1 MDAFSLG
8 QFLRNA
14 REANEIELADAVAKL
29 RIRQPI
35 LEAFEAGDF
44 AATNMSD
51 IQIRGM
57 LRNYARFLALDE
69 EQVLRFYDEA
79 RFGKQGR
86 GRWGLRRQSR
96 PRAGGSPSRDA
107 QLPMQE
113 IDYEQSRAQRRR
125 RLWRTFWLLVFSAAA
140 IVIIAFVTRELID
153 TDLAGENLDDA
164 PLASESEVAPSATA
178 RPPPTSTATVLSP
191 TPSNRAVYRGSGIL
205 VSILARQRSWIR
217 ILIDGQ
223 ERYAGIAAP
232 DTLLEFDA
240 LTQISLTASNAM
252 ALDIIWNGQPQ
263 ERIGGRGQRVDMVF
277 SATEVNYSLGPGAAP
292 TPLSPTSPATAD
304 AALTIAALTPTETP
318 GPSPTSTMTLAPSE
332 TLTVTPSPTYT
343 PSMTATASQTP
354 TATETPTITLTP
366 TETAILPPRMTQAGI
381 AADQGGSVR

>member
-35 LEAFEAGDF
+35 LEAFESGDF

-153 TDLAGENLDDA
+153 TDPAGENLDDA
-164 PLASESEVAPSATA
+164 PLAASESEEAPSATA
-178 RPPPTSTATVLSP
+178 LPPPTSTPVPLSP

-304 AALTIAALTPTETP
+304 AAMTIATVTPTETP
-318 GPSPTSTMTLAPSE
+318 GPSPTPTMTLVPSE
-332 TLTVTPSPTYT
+332 TLTFTPSPTYT
-343 PSMTATASQTP
+343 PS
-354 TATETPTITLTP
+354 LTP
-366 TETAILPPRMTQAGI
+366 TETAILPPRVTQAGLP
-381 AADQGGSVR
+381 ATKERA

>member
-79 RFGKQGR
+79 RFGKQRR
-86 GRWGLRRQSR
+86 GRWGLRRQSK
-96 PRAGGSPSRDA
+96 PKAGGSPSRDA

-125 RLWRTFWLLVFSAAA
+125 RLWRTFWLLVFLRCSHCHHRLRNTG
-140 IVIIAFVTRELID
+140 VDRY
-153 TDLAGENLDDA
+153 G
-164 PLASESEVAPSATA
+164 S
-178 RPPPTSTATVLSP
+178 
-191 TPSNRAVYRGSGIL
+191 RG
-205 VSILARQRSWIR
+205 
-217 ILIDGQ
+217 
-223 ERYAGIAAP
+223 
-232 DTLLEFDA
+232 
-240 LTQISLTASNAM
+240 
-252 ALDIIWNGQPQ
+252 
-263 ERIGGRGQRVDMVF
+263 
-277 SATEVNYSLGPGAAP
+277 
-292 TPLSPTSPATAD
+292 
-304 AALTIAALTPTETP
+304 
-318 GPSPTSTMTLAPSE
+318 
-332 TLTVTPSPTYT
+332 
-343 PSMTATASQTP
+343 
-354 TATETPTITLTP
+354 
-366 TETAILPPRMTQAGI
+366 
-381 AADQGGSVR
+381 

>member
-14 REANEIELADAVAKL
+14 REANEIELADAVEKL

-44 AATNMSD
+44 AATNMSE

-79 RFGKQGR
+79 RFGKQRR

-96 PRAGGSPSRDA
+96 SKAGGSPSRDA

-140 IVIIAFVTRELID
+140 IVIIAYVTTELID
-153 TDLAGENLDDA
+153 TDLPEESQDEAQ
-164 PLASESEVAPSATA
+164 LAVSESEVAPSATA
-178 RPPPTSTATVLSP
+178 LPPPTSTATVLSP

-232 DTLLEFDA
+232 DTLLEYDA

-277 SATEVNYSLGPGAAP
+277 SATEINYSLGPGAAP

-304 AALTIAALTPTETP
+304 AAMTIAALTPAETP
-318 GPSPTSTMTLAPSE
+318 GPSPTPTLTPAPSE

-343 PSMTATASQTP
+343 PSMTPTASQTP
-354 TATETPTITLTP
+354 TATQTPTITLTP
-366 TETAILPPRMTQAGI
+366 TETAILPPRVTQASLPATKEG
-381 AADQGGSVR
+381 A

>member
-79 RFGKQGR
+79 RFGKQRR
-86 GRWGLRRQSR
+86 GRWGLRRQSK
-96 PRAGGSPSRDA
+96 PKAGGSPSRDA

-125 RLWRTFWLLVFSAAA
+125 RLWRTSWLLVFSAAA

-153 TDLAGENLDDA
+153 TDLASENLDDA

-178 RPPPTSTATVLSP
+178 RPPPTSTLALLSP
-191 TPSNRAVYRGSGIL
+191 TPSNRAVYSGSGLL
-205 VSILARQRSWIR
+205 VSILIRQRSWIR

-232 DTLLEFDA
+232 DTLVEYDA

-252 ALDIIWNGQPQ
+252 ALDIIWNGQSQ

-277 SATEVNYSLGPGAAP
+277 SATEINYSLGPGAAP

-304 AALTIAALTPTETP
+304 AAMTIATVTPTETP
-318 GPSPTSTMTLAPSE
+318 GPSPTRTMTLVPSE
-332 TLTVTPSPTYT
+332 TLTFTPSPTYT
-343 PSMTATASQTP
+343 PSMTPTASQTP
-354 TATETPTITLTP
+354 TVTETPTITLTP
-366 TETAILPPRMTQAGI
+366 TETAILPPRVTQAGLP
-381 AADQGGSVR
+381 ATKEGA

>member
-79 RFGKQGR
+79 RFGKQRR
-86 GRWGLRRQSR
+86 GRWGLRRQSK
-96 PRAGGSPSRDA
+96 PKAGGSPSRDA

-164 PLASESEVAPSATA
+164 PLAASESEVAPSATA
-178 RPPPTSTATVLSP
+178 LPPPTSTPTLLSP
-191 TPSNRAVYRGSGIL
+191 TPSNRAVYSGSGLL

-232 DTLLEFDA
+232 DTLLEYDA

-277 SATEVNYSLGPGAAP
+277 SATEINYSLGPGAAP

-304 AALTIAALTPTETP
+304 AAMTIATVTPTETP
-318 GPSPTSTMTLAPSE
+318 GPSPTRTMTLVPSE
-332 TLTVTPSPTYT
+332 TLTFTPSPTYT
-343 PSMTATASQTP
+343 PSMTPTASQTP
-354 TATETPTITLTP
+354 TVTETPTITLTP
-366 TETAILPPRMTQAGI
+366 TETAILPPRVTQAGLPPTKEG
-381 AADQGGSVR
+381 A

>member
-86 GRWGLRRQSR
+86 GRWRLRRQSR
-96 PRAGGSPSRDA
+96 SKEGGSPSRDA

-113 IDYEQSRAQRRR
+113 IDYEHSRAQRRR
-125 RLWRTFWLLVFSAAA
+125 RLWRTSWLLVFSAAA

-153 TDLAGENLDDA
+153 TDLPEESQDEAQ
-164 PLASESEVAPSATA
+164 LAVSESEVAPSATA
-178 RPPPTSTATVLSP
+178 LPPTSTATVLSP

-232 DTLLEFDA
+232 DTLLEYDA
-240 LTQISLTASNAM
+240 LTQISLTGSNAM

-277 SATEVNYSLGPGAAP
+277 SATEINYSLGPGAAP
-292 TPLSPTSPATAD
+292 TPLSPTAPATAD
-304 AALTIAALTPTETP
+304 AAMTIATVTPTETP
-318 GPSPTSTMTLAPSE
+318 GPSPTPTMTLVPSE
-332 TLTVTPSPTYT
+332 TLTFTPSPTYT
-343 PSMTATASQTP
+343 PSLTP

-366 TETAILPPRMTQAGI
+366 TETAILPPRVTQAGLP
-381 AADQGGSVR
+381 ATKERA